1 MIATRRRA
9 ATLEETWNGVR
20 STYEQRLCQA
30 TAREAEMLGIIQRQ
44 KADLVRL
51 NNMTYIEPSSNMSVR
66 DSVKQTSVT
75 RHGVNGVRESSHLAG
90 DSSKCDSIPERISSE
105 DIMLGLSSLHV
116 DY

>member
-30 TAREAEMLGIIQRQ
+30 TAREAEMLGVIQRQ
-44 KADLVRL
+44 KAELVRL
-51 NNMTYIEPSSNMSVR
+51 NNMTYIGPSSNTSVR
-66 DSVKQTSVT
+66 DSVNQTSVS
-75 RHGVNGVRESSHLAG
+75 RHRVDGMRESSHLAA
-90 DSSKCDSIPERISSE
+90 DSSKCDSVSERISSE